1 MVLVIIVVFVVV
13 DVEAP
18 LSLSSWM
25 TSSRSAREV
34 TIAVRVFAAGVAAA
48 LRVFCVSPSCERFTK
63 YHLEVK

>member
-1 MVLVIIVVFVVV
+1 
-13 DVEAP
+13 
-18 LSLSSWM
+18 M

-63 YHLEVK
+63 YHLEGKAITVCSDYELSSAPRSHDDA